1 MAAATSTEVAFPLL
15 SMMIVVP
22 VVGALIIAV
31 LSNRRPE
38 YSKLVAL
45 LASVGTGALSVGPLR
60 TSTVTHQGSSSQA
73 STRGLNLGEFH
84 GISVST
90 EFLYSSCY

>member
-1 MAAATSTEVAFPLL
+1 MVAATSTEVAFPLL

-22 VVGALIIAV
+22 VVAALLIAV

-45 LASVGTGALSVGPLR
+45 LASVGTGALSVWTFANFDSDSSGFQF
-60 TSTVTHQGSSSQA
+60 TSQHPWIES
-73 STRGLNLGEFH
+73 
-84 GISVST
+84 
-90 EFLYSSCY
+90 